1 MSVAPSLSV
10 LDHISVWA
18 INVGLQATI
27 LTATA
32 LLCAAMLR
40 RVPVT
45 RYWVLC
51 CSLVLLLCSPIL
63 ATRLQY
69 TGSGW
74 IVFSAQNYNALSSNT
89 VPQSR
94 TINVPNRFAQAS
106 LDVKQPIDV
115 ATKTHDLSD
124 EVSSITIAANTPSQE
139 FDSGSNTSVTSRQA
153 IQWIPSWLRI
163 AAALSLVVWGI
174 GAGVL
179 LTRMLVG
186 WVRMSRILRQAQP
199 VANQELIRLFEQ
211 ACIDA
216 GINRNRMPRLT
227 ISDAVSG
234 PIAAGLRLGTVVLP
248 SRLASQLSACELS
261 SIFVHEV
268 AHIVRCDQILVLLQN
283 FVSAIFWPHPLV
295 SKLNRELAKASEEV
309 CDNFV
314 LATLPAT
321 AYSRTLL
328 SLAET
333 FRRPQQLPGSVG
345 FFSSHWKL
353 EQRVAGLLDDR
364 RGRRTMLRKR
374 DQAFVFG
381 IAMSLAALMCVA
393 TISISGA
400 QSQDEG
406 TAQSSGK
413 TATEAA
419 SDSLLFK
426 GRVVDSDGKPISG
439 ARIRFIPLGDA
450 FDRPID
456 ENDVSDANGAFAI
469 RVKKQSD
476 QDGFDA
482 RLSEAGIMVETEGY
496 NLRILPAADF
506 DPTGELIKLNKSYF
520 RQAFLVKS
528 PGPGGSI
535 TLERATSPIK
545 GKIIDTEGRGVAK
558 VRVSLVNVYESRDG
572 SLENWTKQAT
582 EKKEDLIQLLNQLQH
597 WLPRY
602 SGYDSS
608 RQSSMVVSTD
618 DNGQFSLPSFGEACV
633 IELLVQGPGIET
645 SRIYVRSESGETI
658 AFEYQSVP
666 SSPVQRAI
674 ILPREFTYAA
684 GATQRVVG
692 HVVDA
697 DSGKPIKDIAVR
709 AFRTEREVAGGSI
722 AAGAVNSISDAQGRF
737 ELEGLPIGRSELQFQ
752 PPKNSNYLIG
762 GMEVNLRAT
771 ETNDDLKVALKQG
784 VQLTGK
790 AIDSSG
796 APVTGTVEYFL
807 LLGDPILDRVPTLT
821 KSNQD
826 YVYDTDKN
834 GVFAIPVLP
843 GKGILTFK
851 AFSGGLKTGVGADK
865 IPYPRREN
873 SGRPFATNLHS
884 LLPWMYDFLA
894 AVEFDEGTVPEPLE
908 IRLERA
914 K

>member
-1 MSVAPSLSV
+1 MNVAPSLSV
-10 LDHISVWA
+10 VDPISVWA
-18 INVGLQATI
+18 MNIGLQATI
-27 LTATA
+27 LSATA
-32 LLCAAMLR
+32 LLCAALLR

-51 CSLVLLLCSPIL
+51 CSLILLLCSPIL
-63 ATRLQY
+63 VTRQQY
-69 TGSGW
+69 AGSGW
-74 IVFSAQNYNALSSNT
+74 IVLSAPNNSTSNSNA
-89 VPQSR
+89 VPQPA
-94 TINVPNRFAQAS
+94 TTNVLNRLGQAS
-106 LDVKQPIDV
+106 LDVKQPIDF
-115 ATKTHDLSD
+115 ASKTHDISD
-124 EVSSITIAANTPSQE
+124 EASSITIAADTPSQE
-139 FDSGSNTSVTSRQA
+139 FDSGTRTSVTSSQV

-163 AAALSLVVWGI
+163 AATVSLVAWGI

-199 VANQELIRLFEQ
+199 VASLELMRLFEQ
-211 ACIDA
+211 ACVDA

-227 ISDAVSG
+227 VSDAVSG

-248 SRLASQLSACELS
+248 SQLVSHLSPCELS
-261 SIFVHEV
+261 GILVHEV
-268 AHIVRCDQILVLLQN
+268 AHIVRRDQVLVLLQN

-295 SKLNRELAKASEEV
+295 SKLNRELAKAREEV

-333 FRRPQQLPGSVG
+333 FRHLQQLPGSVG
-345 FFSSHWKL
+345 FFSSNWKL

-374 DQAFVFG
+374 DQAFVFV
-381 IAMSLAALMCVA
+381 IAVSLAALMCVA

-400 QSQDEG
+400 QSQDPG
-406 TAQSSGK
+406 TAQNSGK
-413 TATEAA
+413 KTEVA
-419 SDSLLFK
+419 SDSFLFK

-439 ARIRFIPLGDA
+439 ARIRLIPLGKV
-450 FDRPID
+450 FNRPVD
-456 ENDVSDANGAFAI
+456 ENDVSGANGDFAI
-469 RVKKQSD
+469 HVKKQSD

-482 RLSEAGIMVETEGY
+482 SLSEAGIVVETEGY
-496 NLRILPAADF
+496 HLRIFPAADF
-506 DPTGELIKLNKSYF
+506 DPTGELIKLNEPYF
-520 RQAFLVKS
+520 RKVFLVKS
-528 PGPGGSI
+528 PGPEGSI
-535 TLERATSPIK
+535 TLERATSPIQ
-545 GKIIDTEGRGVAK
+545 GKIIDAEGRAVAK
-558 VRVSLVNVYESRDG
+558 ARVSLVNVYESRDG
-572 SLENWTKQAT
+572 SLEDWTKQAK
-582 EKKEDLIQLLNQLQH
+582 EKKDYLLHLLNQLQH

-608 RQSSMVVSTD
+608 RLSSMAVSTD
-618 DNGQFSLPSFGEACV
+618 ENGQFSLPSFGEACV

-645 SRIYVRSESGETI
+645 SRIYVRSVPGETI
-658 AFEYQSVP
+658 AFEYQAVP
-666 SSPVQRAI
+666 SAPVQRAI
-674 ILPREFTYAA
+674 ILPREFTYVA

-709 AFRTEREVAGGSI
+709 AYRTDREVVGGSI
-722 AAGAVNSISDAQGRF
+722 VAGAVNSTTDAQGRF
-737 ELEGLPIGRSELQFQ
+737 ELEGLPMGRSELQFQ

-762 GMEVNLRAT
+762 GIDINLSAT
-771 ETNDDLKVALKQG
+771 ESNDDLTVPLKQG

-790 AIDSSG
+790 VMDSSG

-807 LLGDPILDRVPTLT
+807 LLGDPILDRIPTLT
-821 KSNQD
+821 KSNQE
-826 YVYDTDKN
+826 YIYATDKY
-834 GVFAIPVLP
+834 GVFSIPVLP

-851 AFSGGLKTGVGADK
+851 SFSGNLKPGVGADM

-873 SGRPFATNLHS
+873 SGSPFATNLHS
-884 LLPWMYDFLA
+884 LLPSMYDFLA